1 MQSRPI
7 PSSALVSPAPGRPAL
22 RRLTAPLALLAVL
35 AAALTIAVARPAA
48 AQDGFGDGPAK
59 VVYHADFEDPR
70 RFSAMLTSV
79 YNMVTTY
86 RNDLRDYDVRI
97 VFNSHGIRFLTD
109 SDLEGTPFATDA
121 ELREAR
127 DNLRGRL
134 RSLQNTYD
142 VAVELCDITRQQ
154 IDLPKDAIY
163 DGVESVTSG
172 VVRVAEL
179 QSEGFAYIKIE

>member
-1 MQSRPI
+1 MQPQ
-7 PSSALVSPAPGRPAL
+7 PLPSPAPHRPAR
-22 RRLTAPLALLAVL
+22 RRLTAPFALLAVL
-35 AAALTIAVARPAA
+35 AAALTIATVRPAA

-86 RNDLRDYDVRI
+86 RNDLREYDVRI
-97 VFNSHGIRFLTD
+97 VFNSYGIRFLTD
-109 SDLEGTPFATDA
+109 NALEGTPFETDA
-121 ELREAR
+121 ELRENR
-127 DNLRGRL
+127 ENLRGRL

-142 VAVELCDITRQQ
+142 VELELCDITRERVE
-154 IDLPKDAIY
+154 LPKDAIY
-163 DGVESVTSG
+163 DGVASVTSG

>member
-1 MQSRPI
+1 MQPDPI
-7 PSSALVSPAPGRPAL
+7 CSARAGRPAR
-22 RRLTAPLALLAVL
+22 RRLLAPIAAVAVL
-35 AAALTIAVARPAA
+35 AAALVVAPAPRAA

-70 RFSAMLTSV
+70 RFSALLTSV

-97 VFNSHGIRFLTD
+97 VFNSYGIRFLTD
-109 SDLEGTPFATDA
+109 DTLADTPFEAGED
-121 ELREAR
+121 LRER
-127 DNLRGRL
+127 RENLRGRL
-134 RSLQNTYD
+134 MSLQNTYD
-142 VAVELCDITRQQ
+142 VDLELCDITRERVK
-154 IDLPKDAIY
+154 LPKDEIY
-163 DGVESVTSG
+163 DGVGSVVSG

>member
-1 MQSRPI
+1 MQSH
-7 PSSALVSPAPGRPAL
+7 AAHPATRFARAFVACAAP
-22 RRLTAPLALLAVL
+22 LTAVAVL
-35 AAALTIAVARPAA
+35 VTALTLATARPAA

-97 VFNSHGIRFLTD
+97 VFNSYGIRFLTD
-109 SDLEGTPFATDA
+109 NELEDTPFETDA
-121 ELREAR
+121 ELRENR
-127 DNLRGRL
+127 ENLRGRL
-134 RSLQNTYD
+134 MSLQNTYD
-142 VAVELCDITRQQ
+142 VVLELCDITRERVK
-154 IDLPKDAIY
+154 LPKDEIY
-163 DGVESVTSG
+163 EGVDSVTSG